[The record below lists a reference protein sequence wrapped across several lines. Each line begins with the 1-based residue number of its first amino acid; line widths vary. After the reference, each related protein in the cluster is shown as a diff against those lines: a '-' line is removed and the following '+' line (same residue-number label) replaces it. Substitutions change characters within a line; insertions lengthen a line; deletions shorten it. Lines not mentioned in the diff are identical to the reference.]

1 MSDAA
6 NLIASFEG
14 FSSTAYYDYG
24 QYTVGFGSKATG
36 PEQVVTR
43 EQGVA
48 MLNSQITTYAAN
60 VDSYNNIYNWTPNE
74 RAALTSFAY
83 NIGSIDQLTANG
95 TRSKEEISQAMLLY
109 NKAGGERLDGLAERR
124 AAEQALFLGNRTV
137 DELVKTRDSGQVI
150 IPSQTAGARNQL
162 RAEEDFRDFDTTVS
176 WDRLENG
183 SHMKP
188 NNLDE
193 FDNYIYNIEL
203 FLVDRETTIS
213 FLRNENISI
222 DTANG
227 QWPGQKKKVM
237 VAATGKTSEIMITDL
252 NVESVSYGSK
262 TSTITNNALNLNFTL
277 SRIGHGHI
285 AEVLQDAALIAGY
298 PNISIANFF
307 IKIDFKGFKE
317 GRYWDIPGSTKVIPF
332 RLSKLTDI
340 STTTDQRGTNA
351 VIEGVVIRKTSVVSP
366 DISRLEHSLSFT
378 INQEDATEV
387 LTTFIAELNKKIEEK
402 HPTTRSEFMKT
413 YNIEFS
419 EDFKSRFGSDL
430 SIGLDALSSV
440 GTVSGQRRNDP
451 NTATNTTGTAT
462 STLDLNAGSSIVDI
476 IKDILINTESIKAAL
491 TTSEQTFTDVFSIE
505 TDYIPK
511 PNGYNIM
518 NNSEGAEITYTIG
531 IKELLI
537 DQNAA
542 NQIEKLLSVQ
552 QIINRMIER
561 SRLCKKYYYY
571 YTGLNDQILDLTIS
585 LNQQLTKTY
594 NDSTSHYFDI
604 TEIEA
609 VSDYVETQLQLEDSK
624 LRDLR
629 DESNRIT
636 AEIEKAQREVD
647 AKNDA
652 LQQRATGQLLTV
664 ARDVLTQINRQSQID
679 AGRPEQEAGMA
690 SSYQLDQIVDEN
702 SSANEILDTLAFEL
716 GEGGTLN
723 DLAEDHPL
731 REIFREVNA
740 DRQRLKESTDS
751 LRGLRS
757 EGQEAL
763 SNLQFGIDTIFGE
776 IFSTNTE
783 FVNLF
788 SAENNI
794 SKLGVSDDFAIEDIN
809 TDVRSALISD
819 DMRPLLD
826 LTISNGVRF
835 RKLAEERLNTTTE
848 LMVAASRSR
857 ENVEL
862 ARRKFT
868 EAYEQDISMQN
879 ATMTIKGDPFWLENY
894 KVKPRELTGGR
905 NLTPNTNNNDSTSIS
920 GPHSL
925 MIITNTADGTD
936 ANHNPQLTRL
946 FRYIYIVKKITSS
959 FSGGLFTQT
968 LDMNKFHLA
977 SIIDT
982 FNPRIGGTGTSVTGI
997 GGTSEDGSGFLEE
1010 GTSGNGNGGGN
1021 DPDIRIG
1028 EPTVVSEDGSGS
1040 GTYSGRGL
1048 VSPSVIAENGWER
1061 QRGSFT
1067 TLVDS
1072 IIDSPLPNGSQSA
1085 RFANIYREAV
1095 AAAGNGSLTAQDDL
1109 DTAIAAMKDHFGPT
1123 AQEAA
1128 DIIQGLADGGEEIS
1142 PEFLAMM
1149 DTVFDESV
1157 SDLVTLP
1164 QPVDVSEIL
1173 TEIET
1178 MTAPAFSPAP
1188 DLDSRAM
1195 VLTPD
1200 PVLSL
1205 TPPSTLSVVNSN
1217 QIIENELIVAAAKDY
1232 ALPPSVLE
1240 AYNKYGSTRSTDYA
1254 NAVALVTTSEA
1265 IMLAKIEQEQISL
1278 LEQTG
1283 GSFAMLSPEQQN
1295 YYDSLTAQSI
1305 DIQDAAKGDP
1315 ARFIVQQQM
1324 MEDHLNTMIEEHNL
1338 LAQTSY
1344 DPSRDAMESRLEQ
1357 MEILERDIH
1366 IVDAQLPDILPTTTI
1381 PRIEDNQL
1389 ISMDMVGSDPVV
1401 NVDTNPY
1408 LPQTYKIYS
1417 SVNSD
1422 FEITED
1428 MKNQYNQAQEI
1439 LNNFR
1444 PGYEGNTIGEVTVV
1458 WEYDGVVETYTQNV
1472 VTQYA
1477 NPTLASQ
1484 YGYVTGVAGATYNI
1498 DDPVISQGTVSR
1510 FESTA
1515 MQVASQFPDLTYG
1528 IPSDIRDVFGRSV
1541 VDGPIQ
1547 LEIGVATISI
1557 LDPEEP

>member
-24 QYTVGFGSKATG
+24 QWTVGYGSKATG
-36 PEQVVTR
+36 PNQVVTR
-43 EQGVA
+43 EQGVE
-48 MLNSQITTYAAN
+48 MLNSQISGYAAN
-60 VDSYNNIYNWTPNE
+60 VDKYNSTYNWTPNE

-95 TRSKEEISQAMLLY
+95 TRSREEIAQSMLLY
-109 NKAGGERLDGLAERR
+109 DKAGGQRLDGLSERR

-137 DELVKTRDSGQVI
+137 DELVETRDSGQVI
-150 IPSQTAGARNQL
+150 IPSQTAGARNQI
-162 RAEEDFRDFDTTVS
+162 RAEEEFRDFDNSIS

-183 SHMKP
+183 SHMKD

-213 FLRNENISI
+213 FLKNNNISN

-227 QWPGQKKKVM
+227 KWPGQNQKVM
-237 VAATGKTSEIMITDL
+237 VASTGKTSEIMITDL
-252 NVESVSYGSK
+252 NVESVSYGNK

-351 VIEGVVIRKTSVVSP
+351 VIEGVVIRKISVISP
-366 DISRLEHSLSFT
+366 DISKLEHALSFT
-378 INQEDATEV
+378 IDQESASET
-387 LTTFIAELNKKIEEK
+387 LKTFISELNNKIIEK
-402 HPTTRSEFMKT
+402 HPTTRTEFMKT

-419 EDFKSRFGSDL
+419 QEFTSRYTDL
-430 SIGLDALSSV
+430 SIGLDALSSI
-440 GTVSGQRRNDP
+440 GTSGGQRRNDP
-451 NTATNTTGTAT
+451 DNVTNTTGSAKE
-462 STLDLNAGSSIVDI
+462 TLDLNAGSSIVDI
-476 IKDILINTESIKAAL
+476 IKDILINAESIKTAL

-518 NNSEGAEITYTIG
+518 NNSEGADITYTIG
-531 IKELLI
+531 LKELLI
-537 DQNAA
+537 DQNSA

-571 YTGLNDQILDLTIS
+571 YTGSNDQILDLTIS

-636 AEIEKAQREVD
+636 TEIEQAQREVE
-647 AKNDA
+647 AKTGA
-652 LQQRATGQLLTV
+652 LQQRATGELLRT
-664 ARDVLTQINRQSQID
+664 ARDVLTQVNRQNMI
-679 AGRPEQEAGMA
+679 EAGEGSLSQYA
-690 SSYQLDQIVDEN
+690 SAYQLDGFDEN
-702 SSANEILDTLAFEL
+702 TSANEIFNSLDAAL
-716 GEGGTLN
+716 GEDGILN
-723 DLAEDHPL
+723 DLEETHPL
-731 REIFREVNA
+731 RLLFTEFNE
-740 DRQRLKESTDS
+740 QRKSLQTQVERLRKLRTD
-751 LRGLRS
+751 GA
-757 EGQEAL
+757 EAT
-763 SNLQFGIDTIFGE
+763 SNLNFGIDTIFGE
-776 IFSTNTE
+776 IFSTDPEFLDLFNT
-783 FVNLF
+783 
-788 SAENNI
+788 SNNI
-794 SKLGVSDDFAIEDIN
+794 EKLGLSDDFAIEDIN

-835 RKLAEERLNTTTE
+835 RKLAEELMNTPKE
-848 LMVAASRSR
+848 LMVATNRSR
-857 ENVEL
+857 ENIEL
-862 ARRKFT
+862 ARKKFI

-894 KVKPRELTGGR
+894 KVKPRELTGGS
-905 NLTPNTNNNDSTSIS
+905 NLTPNTNNNDSTSIG

-936 ANHNPQLTRL
+936 ANHNTQLTRL

-1028 EPTVVSEDGSGS
+1028 EPNVVNDNVSGG

-1048 VSPSVIAENGWER
+1048 VSPSIVAENGWER

-1072 IIDSPLPNGSQSA
+1072 IIDSPIPNGSQSA

-1095 AAAGNGSLTAQDDL
+1095 AAATNGSATAQSDL
-1109 DTAIAAMKDHFGPT
+1109 DTAIATMKDHFGPT
-1123 AQEAA
+1123 SQEAA
-1128 DIIQGLADGGEEIS
+1128 DIIQGLADDGEEIS

-1149 DTVFDESV
+1149 DTVFGESV

-1178 MTAPAFSPAP
+1178 MTAPAFMPAS
-1188 DLDSRAM
+1188 DLTSDAM

-1217 QIIENELIVAAAKDY
+1217 QIIENELVVAAAKDY

-1240 AYNKYGSTRSTDYA
+1240 AYDKYGSTRSTDYA

-1278 LEQTG
+1278 LEETD

-1295 YYDSLTAQSI
+1295 YYDSLTAQSVE
-1305 DIQDAAKGDP
+1305 IQNAAKGDP

-1324 MEDHLNTMIEEHNL
+1324 MEDDLNTMIEEYNL
-1338 LAQTSY
+1338 LAQTTY
-1344 DPSRDAMESRLEQ
+1344 DPSRDAMDARLEQ
-1357 MEILERDIH
+1357 MAILESNIH
-1366 IVDAQLPDILPTTTI
+1366 TLDAQLPEILPTATI
-1381 PRIEDNQL
+1381 PRIQDNEL
-1389 ISMDMVGSDPVV
+1389 ISMDSVGSDLVV

-1408 LPQTYKIYS
+1408 LPQTYSVYS
-1417 SVNSD
+1417 STNSN

-1428 MKNQYNQAQEI
+1428 MKNQYEQAREI

-1444 PGYEGNTIGEVTVV
+1444 ADYEGNTLGEVTVT
-1458 WEYDGVVETYTQNV
+1458 WEYNGVVETYTQDV
-1472 VTQYA
+1472 ITQFA
-1477 NPTLASQ
+1477 NPSLAAQ
-1484 YGYVTGVAGATYNI
+1484 YGYVAGVAGSTYDI
-1498 DDPVISQGTVSR
+1498 DDPVISQYNLSNYDSVG
-1510 FESTA
+1510 
-1515 MQVASQFPDLTYG
+1515 MQVADQFPDLTYG
-1528 IPSDIRDVFGRSV
+1528 IPSDIRDAFGSSV
-1541 VDGPIQ
+1541 VNGPLSI
-1547 LEIGVATISI
+1547 EIEVGTIVI